1 MTKQIKSQFVGAS
14 PAALTVVDAALKGVR
29 FHTQLQGEDGQW
41 AGDCEGSVLLM
52 PGLLITCYVAQIPL
66 PEAWRKEME
75 LPDGGWGLQVEEK
88 STVFGTALTYT
99 ALRILGVQPDDPDM
113 GMNTLLPE
121 LCWMP
126 GHPSTLWCFTR
137 HVYLPMSYCY
147 AVRMTA
153 KEDPLVL
160 SLRQELYVQ
169 DYYSINWPAQRNNI
183 APGDLLVP
191 NSNLLTFTYMIKNKY
206 EAHHS
211 TGLRSRALR
220 NLYEH
225 MAKIINIL
233 VRWHVDGPSSPAFQE
248 HVFTIP
254 DYLWLGLDGM
264 MIQMMSG
271 TQLWDTAF
279 SVQAFLELLS
289 LRNTDG
295 GYGTYETKRG
305 VTFVE
310 MLSPA
315 EFMSAVMADLPFVE
329 CTSSV
334 MQGLKLFQRIYPEHR
349 AQEIG
354 STLRG
359 GLDFC
364 RRQQRDD
371 GSWLGVVCGEVR
383 RACDFLLQH
392 QMADG
397 GWGEDFD
404 SCVESRYVQSANA
417 QIHNTC
423 WALLGLMAM

>member
-1 MTKQIKSQFVGAS
+1 
-14 PAALTVVDAALKGVR
+14 
-29 FHTQLQGEDGQW
+29 
-41 AGDCEGSVLLM
+41 
-52 PGLLITCYVAQIPL
+52 
-66 PEAWRKEME
+66 
-75 LPDGGWGLQVEEK
+75 
-88 STVFGTALTYT
+88 
-99 ALRILGVQPDDPDM
+99 
-113 GMNTLLPE
+113 
-121 LCWMP
+121 
-126 GHPSTLWCFTR
+126 
-137 HVYLPMSYCY
+137 
-147 AVRMTA
+147 
-153 KEDPLVL
+153 
-160 SLRQELYVQ
+160 ELYVQ

-191 NSNLLTFTYMIKNKY
+191 NSNLLTFAYMIMNMY

-225 MAKIINIL
+225 VQAMAKIINIL

-248 HVFTIP
+248 HVFTI
-254 DYLWLGLDGM
+254 LTTSGLDGM
-264 MIQMMSG
+264 MIQGGFPFSTRDCGWIVTDCTAEALKTILLLQEQCPSIQPPVPPERLYQAMMSG
-271 TQLWDTAF
+271 TQVWDTAF
-279 SVQAFLELLS
+279 SVQAFLEAGGQNDPNHLKCLQRAHEFINFTQVKENPPEYQKYYRHMNKGGFPFSTRDCGWIVTDCTAEALKTILLLQEQCPSIQPPVPPERLYQAVNLLLS

-371 GSWLGVVCGEVR
+371 GSWLGPLPAWATSTRMRWSVGEVR

-423 WALLGLMAM
+423 WALLGLMATPHS